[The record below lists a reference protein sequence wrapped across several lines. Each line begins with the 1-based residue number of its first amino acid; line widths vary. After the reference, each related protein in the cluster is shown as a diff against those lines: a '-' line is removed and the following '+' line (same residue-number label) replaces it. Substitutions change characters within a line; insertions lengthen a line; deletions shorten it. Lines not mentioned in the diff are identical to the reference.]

1 MKLSTLSWLA
11 AIIVMTYYLA
21 SLGSAYYQAV
31 NMLIEARQ
39 SKAYSILL
47 EGGK

>member
-1 MKLSTLSWLA
+1 MKLSTLAWLA

-21 SLGSAYYQAV
+21 SLGSAYFLAINAYHD
-31 NMLIEARQ
+31 ARN

-47 EGGK
+47 ETK